1 MKTVTVIEGC
11 KLKVQSNGYPSPN
24 KPIVGNLTVSGEEA
38 KASFIEDDT
47 ARVIIGERKSRQ
59 LYRGKNCSVWHNPEK
74 DRYVVRIQI
83 DGLSRAGITGGE
95 FDAEICFNYL
105 KHIYINGE

>member
-47 ARVIIGERKSRQ
+47 AKVIIGERKSRQ
-59 LYRGKNCSVWHNPEK
+59 VLRGKYCSVWYHPEK
-74 DRYVVRIQI
+74 KRYTVRVSVELTKSGII
-83 DGLSRAGITGGE
+83 DGEL
-95 FDAEICFNYL
+95 DAEICFNYL
-105 KHIYINGE
+105 KRQLTKNN